1 MNIFPKKKRK
11 FLEKT
16 AIFLRR
22 ATASPGNITIKHGI
36 LRLGLV
42 VHRVEAADILEE
54 LVEVG
59 VRGRVDGG
67 LEQRLEQTL
76 DDVLE
81 TLDRVVHAVDVVQA
95 GDLDQ
100 PSEKQLQI
108 LIYINIGLH
117 VRLSVCPYWSL
128 SPSD

>member
-1 MNIFPKKKRK
+1 M
-11 FLEKT
+11 
-16 AIFLRR
+16 
-22 ATASPGNITIKHGI
+22 SPGNITIKHGI

-81 TLDRVVHAVDVVQA
+81 TLDRIVHAVDVVQA

-100 PSEKQLQI
+100 PSEQ
-108 LIYINIGLH
+108 
-117 VRLSVCPYWSL
+117 
-128 SPSD
+128 

>member
-1 MNIFPKKKRK
+1 M
-11 FLEKT
+11 
-16 AIFLRR
+16 
-22 ATASPGNITIKHGI
+22 
-36 LRLGLV
+36 
-42 VHRVEAADILEE
+42 
-54 LVEVG
+54 EVG